1 MLDETALAPHPFIG
15 MAPPRRIRS
24 LAAYNATLPAL
35 QAAMGGALPATPKR
49 ITHQG
54 AEILWNG
61 PRQWL
66 VLGELTLPAEFA
78 AITEQTDGLCLLSLS
93 GPHAVEILK
102 RLLSIDI
109 ARFGADEVAITS
121 AAHIGVRVWR
131 EDGNFVLA
139 CFRSFGE
146 ALHHAL
152 VQAADMF
159 ISASAHNP
167 AGTV

>member
-15 MAPPRRIRS
+15 IARPRRIRS
-24 LAAYNATLPAL
+24 LAAYKQTLPAL
-35 QAAMGGALPATPKR
+35 EAVIGVTLPTTPKR

-66 VLGELTLPAEFA
+66 VLGELALPAELA

-93 GPHAVEILK
+93 GPHAIEILK

-139 CFRSFGE
+139 CFRSFGA

-152 VQAADMF
+152 MQAANMF
-159 ISASAHNP
+159 INASAHNP